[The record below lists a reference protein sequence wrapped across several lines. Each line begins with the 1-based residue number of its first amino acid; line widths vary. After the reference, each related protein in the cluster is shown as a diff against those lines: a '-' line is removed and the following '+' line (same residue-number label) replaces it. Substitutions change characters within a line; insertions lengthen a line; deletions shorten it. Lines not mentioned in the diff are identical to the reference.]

1 MNRKPT
7 EEHQKVLD
15 SIELKAVESFQSGNL
30 QKSHE
35 HYQEMLDSIF
45 EAQQKENRAIHK
57 GLPLHMMGVIHLLQK
72 EENQALKYF
81 LLAYVE
87 DTLTAPLNKEEQA
100 DTAPAYHNIINVLAF
115 DFQILEKIK
124 NISKDKKKKKIEIYH
139 PEVILKELGLN
150 VNNLLRYKVVD
161 FPSFKEKRVFIGGDY
176 LVNSENIHIL
186 EKYVLDVG
194 FYPIIPYYIQK
205 VPEDAIYDFSLL
217 CLRNC
222 KYAIFSVIHGG
233 GHYFEIDKC
242 KDKEYGI
249 EPLLLVHRF
258 RDEYNKT
265 DKLSGMITSIGYS
278 IVEYSDP
285 FEELRLKVKKYLG
298 LLQ

>member
-1 MNRKPT
+1 MDREPT
-7 EEHQKVLD
+7 ENLQNILND
-15 SIELKAVESFQSGNL
+15 IELKAARNFQSGKFQDSYRYYN
-30 QKSHE
+30 
-35 HYQEMLDSIF
+35 EMLNNIL
-45 EAQQKENRAIHK
+45 ETQEKEKKSIHK
-57 GLPLHMMGVIHLLQK
+57 GLPLHMIGVIFLLQK
-72 EENQALKYF
+72 KENESLKYF

-87 DTLTAPLNKEEQA
+87 DILTAPLNKEKQA
-100 DTAPAYHNIINVLAF
+100 DTAPAYHNIINVFAF

-139 PEVILKELGLN
+139 PEVILKELGLD

-186 EKYVLDVG
+186 EKYVSDVG

-258 RDEYNKT
+258 RDEK
-265 DKLSGMITSIGYS
+265 
-278 IVEYSDP
+278 P
-285 FEELRLKVKKYLG
+285 
-298 LLQ
+298 LL